1 MPGRRDIGSAGLAFF
16 LTLACSALE
25 TPEVHYPTYA
35 AALADGAVARGW
47 VPDQVPQDATDIH
60 EIHDLDT
67 EEVWIRF
74 SFTGDARAGFAHS
87 CTEADPLHV
96 AWPRAT
102 RRLSWWPEDMLQAAT
117 RPASPYHFF
126 RCAAPDRYPGQSYSI
141 ATFLALVDGQQK
153 AWYWRRP

>member
-1 MPGRRDIGSAGLAFF
+1 MPGRRDIGPVSLAFF
-16 LTLACSALE
+16 LTVACSAPE
-25 TPEVHYPTYA
+25 TVEVHYPTGA
-35 AALADGAVARGW
+35 AALADGAAARGW
-47 VPDQVPQDATDIH
+47 IPDLMPQDATDIL

-74 SFTGDARAGFAHS
+74 TFTDETRSGLVKSCNEVDA
-87 CTEADPLHV
+87 LHV

-102 RRLSWWPEDMLQAAT
+102 RRLSWWPEDMLQAAS

-126 RCAAPDRYPGQSYSI
+126 RCAVPDRYPGQSYSI
-141 ATFLALVDGQQK
+141 ATFLALADEQPK